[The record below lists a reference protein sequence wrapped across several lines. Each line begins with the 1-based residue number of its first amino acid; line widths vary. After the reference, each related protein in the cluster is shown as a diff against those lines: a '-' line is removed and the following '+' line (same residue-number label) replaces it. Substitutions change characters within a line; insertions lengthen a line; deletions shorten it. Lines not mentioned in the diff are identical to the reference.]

1 MRRKLYTC
9 CVCQFASKAGMLVN
23 GQFTCSACEM
33 EEVEEQEMKYL
44 EEEEYEMSR
53 VGYQHYTVEV

>member
-1 MRRKLYTC
+1 
-9 CVCQFASKAGMLVN
+9 MLVN